1 MARVFKKAGRYIFNL
16 GFVNFFEYLIVNL
29 LLVIRCYYSEL
40 DQLEDIQRSNEQD
53 KKLNYLASH
62 VS

>member
-40 DQLEDIQRSNEQD
+40 GQLEEVQRSNEQD
-53 KKLNYLASH
+53 KKLNYL
-62 VS
+62 